1 MQGLIHKI
9 QFKNIYIK
17 GVLFSLLFLFMSMP
31 ILVNAGGLG
40 SWKSKLDTGA
50 KASGVNTDTDN
61 QSLDLIIETVIKT
74 ILSFLGVI
82 FLILMI
88 YGGFLWMTA
97 RGNEDQVVKSK
108 NLIIAAVIGLII
120 VLASY
125 AISFF
130 VFNSLSS
137 ETLDFG

>member
-1 MQGLIHKI
+1 MNRLIHRI
-9 QFKNIYIK
+9 QARQGYMK
-17 GVLFSLLFLFMSMP
+17 VMLFSFLFIFVAMP
-31 ILVNAGGLG
+31 VFASTDGLG
-40 SWKSKLDTGA
+40 SWRSKLDTGA
-50 KASGVNTDTDN
+50 RASGVNTEVDSPD
-61 QSLDLIIETVIKT
+61 QVIETVINT
-74 ILSFLGVI
+74 LLSFLGVI

-97 RGNEDQVVKSK
+97 RGNEEQVTKSK

-130 VFNSLSS
+130 VIDALTE
-137 ETLDFG
+137 ETLDF